1 MAAKDK
7 KRLIAGRD
15 RLIADRDRL
24 IGEYE
29 WLRRM
34 MHHLDMQTEQIDR
47 QIIVLEKLLPDDY
60 TFPGDPT
67 ES

>member
-7 KRLIAGRD
+7 K

-29 WLRRM
+29 WMRRM
-34 MHHLDMQTEQIDR
+34 MQHLDMQTERIDR
-47 QIIVLEKLLPDDY
+47 EMIVLEELLPDDY